1 MAGKIRIG
9 ALVSGRG
16 SNLQS
21 IIDHCQAGKIDAEV
35 AVVISNVE
43 GAYALER
50 AEAAGIA
57 TATFPRKAFDCR
69 EARDD
74 AILETLQAHR
84 VDLIVLA
91 GYLGILS
98 PRLIESYPWRIMNIH
113 PSLLPAFA
121 GAHGLNVHEAALRKG
136 VKVAGCTVQF
146 ITAEVD
152 AGPIIVQRCVRVQED
167 DTPETLSARVL
178 EQEHEAYPEAIQLFA
193 EGRLRI
199 EDDGARVRVLPE
211 R

>member
-1 MAGKIRIG
+1 MAAKIRVG

-21 IIDHCQAGKIDAEV
+21 IIDHCQAGKIDAQV
-35 AVVISNVE
+35 AVVIGNVE
-43 GAYALER
+43 DAYALER
-50 AEAAGIA
+50 ARAAGIP
-57 TATFPRKAFDCR
+57 TAAFPRKAFDSR

-74 AILETLQAHR
+74 AIVEALRAHE
-84 VDLIVLA
+84 VDLVVLA

-98 PRLIESYPWRIMNIH
+98 PRLIEAYRWRIMNIH

-121 GAHGLNVHEAALRKG
+121 GGHGLNVHEAALRKG
-136 VKVAGCTVQF
+136 VKVSGCTVQF
-146 ITAEVD
+146 ITEEVD
-152 AGPIIVQRCVRVQED
+152 AGPVIVQRCVRVEED

-178 EQEHEAYPEAIQLFA
+178 EQEHQAYPEAIQLFA

-199 EDDGARVRVLPE
+199 EDGGARVRVLKK
-211 R
+211 